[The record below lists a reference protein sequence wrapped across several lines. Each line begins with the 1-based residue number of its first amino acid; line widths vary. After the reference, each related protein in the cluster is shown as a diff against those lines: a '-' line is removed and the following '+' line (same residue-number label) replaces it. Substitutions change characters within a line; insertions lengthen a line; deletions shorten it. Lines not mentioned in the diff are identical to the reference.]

1 MNIILSYPPPE
12 ESVLVGWL
20 WSPACEGFGVVVGA
34 WRPGCLPVPL
44 HVDEEKEKQYEVE
57 WSTDPVVENVATT
70 AETPLTIHTITS
82 LTYPTGATEVR
93 VILLPMIKA
102 SAQVAAT
109 HHIGIKILYEV
120 NDGGWNTLKDFTAN
134 PPMSLAGDGAVD
146 SWAYPIDISAI
157 VSSGDKL
164 ELRFTV
170 TSDNAGS
177 VNYTT
182 SFLVVLVYKMG

>member
-1 MNIILSYPPPE
+1 MGEYLLQGQAMEIGVIKGMSFPTKVTELEADALSRYT
-12 ESVLVGWL
+12 SLKGY
-20 WSPACEGFGVVVGA
+20 
-34 WRPGCLPVPL
+34 
-44 HVDEEKEKQYEVE
+44 VDEEKEKQYEVE

-102 SAQVAAT
+102 SAQAAAT